1 MNTRT
6 LVAALLVASAVGAAT
21 PLAGI
26 ASATAAPAGDVA
38 TNAAT
43 ADLVTIEVAV
53 SDDDGNPV
61 GDARVNVTYDG
72 GENQTTTFSNG
83 RAFVDVPRNASP
95 KVRVTHDEYVQNF
108 AVRVGEVDE
117 SETVDVTVYARSN
130 ALIDVSDDS
139 GAVEGAAVTLT
150 KDGDRRTVDSG
161 RTDADGTFESDA
173 VEAGEYT
180 ATVVREGYLERTVEF
195 EADGTALRSVTVER
209 ARANADFLVQD
220 PFFDDPRPVGD
231 ARISV
236 RNDGK
241 EVATARTDD
250 RNGEAAARLG
260 VNTDYTVVVDHP
272 DYETIERDLSVD
284 EQDAV
289 AATYNV
295 TRTPRLTVAPG
306 QERVVVGEAVR
317 VEVTDEYNQTV
328 EGATVLRDGESVG
341 ETDANGVLNVPIV
354 EAGGFEITAET
365 DGLSSDPVTV
375 RGVDEGGDDAT
386 TAASN
391 DTETEEESDGGGLPG
406 FTAGAAVAA
415 LAGALVA
422 LRRRS

>member
-6 LVAALLVASAVGAAT
+6 LVTVLLVTIAVGAAT

-26 ASATAAPAGDVA
+26 VSATAAPTGDAA
-38 TNAAT
+38 TNAAS
-43 ADLVTIEVAV
+43 ADLVTLEVAV

-61 GDARVNVTYDG
+61 GNARVKVTYDE

-108 AVRVGEVDE
+108 PVRVGEVDE
-117 SETVDVTVYARSN
+117 SETVTVTMYPRST

-139 GAVEGAAVTLT
+139 GAVEGAKVSLT

-173 VEAGEYT
+173 IEAGQYT
-180 ATVVREGYLERTVEF
+180 ATIQREGYLERTIEF
-195 EADGTALRSVTVER
+195 DADGTALQSVTVER
-209 ARANADFLVQD
+209 ARSNADFLVQD
-220 PFFDDPRPVGD
+220 TFFDDPRPVGD

-236 RNDGK
+236 RNDGE
-241 EVATARTDD
+241 EVATARTDS
-250 RNGEAAARLG
+250 RNGEAAVRLG

-272 DYETIERDLSVD
+272 DYESVERDLSVG

-289 AATYNV
+289 TVTYNV
-295 TRTPRLTVAPG
+295 TRTPNLSVAAG
-306 QERVVVGEAVR
+306 QERVVVGETVR

-328 EGATVLRDGESVG
+328 EGVTVLRDGESVG
-341 ETDANGVLNVPIV
+341 QTDANGVLNVPIAA
-354 EAGGFEITAET
+354 AGEFEITAET
-365 DGLSSDPVTV
+365 GDLSSVPVTV
-375 RGVDEGGDDAT
+375 RGVDEGGNDAT
-386 TAASN
+386 TAGSN
-391 DTETEEESDGGGLPG
+391 DTDTQKESDGGALPG
-406 FTAGAAVAA
+406 FTAGAAAVA